1 MIKRLEKLK
10 LLNPQ
15 LHEHYKTRIEA
26 MDFTSQTA
34 HEKLAI
40 LEISDSLA
48 LCRAGELRSE
58 SSLDKKQKQKL
69 KEHFRNEA
77 ELNSRITHD

>member
-10 LLNPQ
+10 LLNPL

-40 LEISDSLA
+40 LEIYVYYNAIYHHYPGQGNWKS
-48 LCRAGELRSE
+48 
-58 SSLDKKQKQKL
+58 
-69 KEHFRNEA
+69 
-77 ELNSRITHD
+77 